1 MTSSYSTNDVS
12 RLARISPNRVRDY
25 ARAGLVGQTETPA
38 VPQQRRYS
46 FDFRD
51 VMVLRM
57 ANELLERGIAS
68 ARVQR
73 VLRAVREQLPESLP
87 LSGLRLVALDDRIL
101 VRSQGRTWEPESGQ
115 FILSFDVAEDEQIAL
130 ELPDELPDEEDIES
144 LLANV
149 QEDDPIGA
157 AEAWVQVGIAV
168 EEDEPQK
175 AFDAYLHAIASNPE
189 HGEAYINLGRL
200 CSTAGE
206 TQRAAAYFRVAK
218 LLSPDQ
224 PVAHFNYA
232 VTLHDLGRQDEAI
245 DAYREAV
252 KLDPH
257 FADAHF
263 NLAVLYEQRDERDLA
278 VEHMATYREVSGDAD
293 LEK

>member
-25 ARAGLVGQTETPA
+25 ARAGLVGQTESPT
-38 VPQQRRYS
+38 VPQQRRYR

-57 ANELLERGIAS
+57 ANELLERGIPS

-73 VLRAVREQLPESLP
+73 VLRAVREQLPEALP
-87 LSGLRLVALDDRIL
+87 LSGLKLVALDDRIL
-101 VRSQGRTWEPESGQ
+101 VQSQGRTWEPESGQ
-115 FILSFDVAEDEQIAL
+115 FILSFEATTEQEIAL
-130 ELPDELPDEEDIES
+130 EIPDEEPTEEDIES
-144 LLANV
+144 LLASV
-149 QEDDPIGA
+149 QEDDPVGA
-157 AEAWVQVGIAV
+157 AEAWVQVGLAV

-200 CSTAGE
+200 CSTEGE

-218 LLSPDQ
+218 LLAPDQ

-232 VTLHDLGRQDEAI
+232 VTLHDLGRADEAI
-245 DAYREAV
+245 EAYKEAV
-252 KLDPH
+252 RLDPH

-263 NLAVLYEQRDERDLA
+263 NLAVLFEQKDQREEA
-278 VEHMATYREVSGDAD
+278 VKHMAIYREVSGDAD

>member
-38 VPQQRRYS
+38 APQQRRYR

-57 ANELLERGIAS
+57 ANELLERGIPS

-73 VLRAVREQLPESLP
+73 VLKAVREQLPESLP
-87 LSGLRLVALDDRIL
+87 LSGLKLVALDERIL
-101 VRSQGRTWEPESGQ
+101 VQSQGRTWEPESGQ
-115 FILSFDVAEDEQIAL
+115 FILSFEATGDQEIAL
-130 ELPDELPDEEDIES
+130 EIPEEVPSEEDIEA
-144 LLANV
+144 LLSGV
-149 QEDDPIGA
+149 QEDDPVGSA
-157 AEAWVQVGIAV
+157 DAWVQVGLAV

-218 LLSPDQ
+218 LLTPEQ

-232 VTLHDLGRQDEAI
+232 VTLHDLGRADEAI
-245 DAYREAV
+245 QAYQEAV
-252 KLDPH
+252 KLDPQ

-263 NLAVLYEQRDERDLA
+263 NLAVLFEQRDERELA
-278 VEHMATYREVSGDAD
+278 VEHMAIYREVSGDAD